1 MTSSEIA
8 VRARGLGKRYMIY
21 EGRAA
26 RLRELFSPT
35 RRRYG
40 REFWAL
46 RGVDLAIERGCVYG
60 LIGRNG
66 AGKSTML
73 KVLAGRLLPTVGEFE
88 VRGRIGGILELGT
101 GLNPNLTGRQN
112 ARVNALFLGLD
123 PWQIESQLERIIEFA
138 ELGEFVDQPL
148 QYYSTGM
155 RARLAISVLTA
166 LRSDVLV
173 LDEALATGDAQFSA
187 KCRTFMRGLCSSGCT
202 TMLVSHDLTFM
213 LETCHRIGWLDG
225 GTLRADG
232 EPPAV
237 VAQYLEQLGQ
247 AHDLSLRPKH
257 LLLRLEVE
265 GEADPVEHRLH
276 SLGWLDA
283 AGGAIAGRLP
293 LGDGGTMSTCFEL
306 ASVVGL
312 TERGARAGWGAT
324 EAHPERGSL
333 RRVSPGEGGA
343 FLALAVPP
351 PPAPIPERVSL
362 AGVPA
367 ARPLRLSAF
376 ADGRFVPLG
385 SWGTSA
391 GEWTEAT
398 FQVGELLRG

>member
-8 VRARGLGKRYMIY
+8 VQARGLGKRYVIY
-21 EGRAA
+21 EGRGA
-26 RLRELFSPT
+26 RLRELLSPT

-73 KVLAGRLLPTVGEFE
+73 KLLAGRLLPTEGKYE
-88 VRGRIGGILELGT
+88 VNGRIGGILELGT

-148 QYYSTGM
+148 QYYSSGM

-166 LRSDVLV
+166 LRSEVLV

-187 KCRTFMRGLCSSGCT
+187 KCRAFMRGLCSSGCT
-202 TMLVSHDLTFM
+202 TLLVSHDLTFM
-213 LETCHRIGWLDG
+213 LETCHRVGWIDG

-232 EPPAV
+232 EPRAV
-237 VAQYLEQLGQ
+237 VAQYLEHLGHT
-247 AHDLSLRPKH
+247 HDLSLRPKH
-257 LLLRLEVE
+257 LLLRLEEE
-265 GEADPVEHRLH
+265 GAEQRLH
-276 SLGWLDA
+276 SVGWLDA
-283 AGGAIAGRLP
+283 AGAAIAWGRLP
-293 LGDGGTMSTCFEL
+293 LGDGGIMAGCYEQ

-324 EAHPERGSL
+324 ESHPERGSL
-333 RRVSPGEGGA
+333 RRVTPGEGGA
-343 FLALAVPP
+343 FLALSVPP
-351 PPAPIPERVSL
+351 PPAPIPEQVSL
-362 AGVPA
+362 AGVA
-367 ARPLRLSAF
+367 GARPLRLSVF

-385 SWGTSA
+385 SWGTTP
-391 GEWTEAT
+391 GEWTETA
-398 FQVGELLRG
+398 FKVGELLRG